1 MIFSTTNYYLI
12 KAKSKKSRI
21 CVATFLYRT
30 LHLKK
35 KKWFKNSHDYSDFLT
50 FPNYMYYDND
60 VQCLL
65 LSITA
70 SDFVQGCVHLD
81 LLSITNLKLSEIHVI
96 HNAQTSNTITALADN
111 IIVPDNWIPTQV
123 LTSGLYGYRYG
134 KLIIRMLQS

>member
-21 CVATFLYRT
+21 CVSTFLYRT

-96 HNAQTSNTITALADN
+96 HNAQTSNTITALAD
-111 IIVPDNWIPTQV
+111 TLSSQTTESQ
-123 LTSGLYGYRYG
+123 LRF
-134 KLIIRMLQS
+134 